1 MERIRFSSMA
11 YFILMLVT
19 LTIGGL
25 LFGKAD
31 TKRSILKEVGLDLS
45 ESTYI
50 KQKQREYKKECIKA
64 LENAIKYYDYQAH
77 NEKELL
83 TYIAS
88 ALYHAQYRDAEGDTI
103 SLGVKRRYVEFA
115 ETVVKRRQQDLYKNG
130 TSAKRIITSNDFT
143 SKRISELYIRKMW
156 EIYQYPWP
164 NNWLQE
170 ELD

>member
-1 MERIRFSSMA
+1 MA
-11 YFILMLVT
+11 YFILILVT

-45 ESTYI
+45 ESKYI

-88 ALYHAQYRDAEGDTI
+88 ALYHA
-103 SLGVKRRYVEFA
+103 
-115 ETVVKRRQQDLYKNG
+115 
-130 TSAKRIITSNDFT
+130 
-143 SKRISELYIRKMW
+143 
-156 EIYQYPWP
+156 
-164 NNWLQE
+164 
-170 ELD
+170 

>member
-1 MERIRFSSMA
+1 MV
-11 YFILMLVT
+11 YFILMLVS

-50 KQKQREYKKECIKA
+50 EQKQREYKKECIKA
-64 LENAIKYYDYQAH
+64 LENAIKYYDYRAH

-88 ALYHAQYRDAEGDTI
+88 ALYHAQYRDEEGETI

-115 ETVVKRRQQDLYKNG
+115 DTVVKRRQHDLYKNK
-130 TSAKRIITSNDFT
+130 TSAKHITTSNDFAN
-143 SKRISELYIRKMW
+143 KHVSELYVRKMW

-164 NNWLQE
+164 NNWLKE
-170 ELD
+170 ERD

>member
-1 MERIRFSSMA
+1 MA
-11 YFILMLVT
+11 YFILMLVS

-50 KQKQREYKKECIKA
+50 EQKQREYKKECIKA
-64 LENAIKYYDYQAH
+64 LENAIKYYDYRAH
-77 NEKELL
+77 NEKEFL

-88 ALYHAQYRDAEGDTI
+88 ALYHAQYRDEEGETI

-115 ETVVKRRQQDLYKNG
+115 DTVVKRRQDDLYKNK
-130 TSAKRIITSNDFT
+130 TSAKHITTSNDFAN
-143 SKRISELYIRKMW
+143 KRISELYIRKMW

-170 ELD
+170 ERD